1 MSRSRTACASRAAS
15 ARRAARAGTVIVR
28 ATRKGETDPHVHALI
43 REASASKGIARRTL
57 TADEIRNRALLTMI
71 NEAALLLKEGI
82 AARPSDV
89 DLVMV
94 NGYGFPS
101 HEGGPLFWAK
111 RQDRNDLLA
120 EQDNLAAATG
130 YGFRRADLTELLD
143 QLAREG

>member
-1 MSRSRTACASRAAS
+1 
-15 ARRAARAGTVIVR
+15 
-28 ATRKGETDPHVHALI
+28 
-43 REASASKGIARRTL
+43 
-57 TADEIRNRALLTMI
+57 MI

-111 RQDRNDLLA
+111 RQDRTRLLA
-120 EQDNLAAATG
+120 EQETLAAATG
-130 YGFRRADLTELLD
+130 YGFRKGDIAGLLD
-143 QLAREG
+143 QLIRES